1 VNALLERL
9 QLALTQ
15 QRAFVADAGHELRT
29 PLAILRTELELA
41 ERPGRRADELRLA
54 IAQAGAETERLS
66 YLTEELLFLARH
78 DEVHATRRRELQPL
92 HPILERAVTAA
103 RVHATPRNVDLVLD
117 APRDSAANVNAD
129 DLRRAV
135 DNLLSNAVRYSP
147 PGATVELCAQTTSG
161 ALAIAVRD
169 RGPGF
174 PPEFLPHAFE
184 RFRRADSARARDE
197 GGSGLGLAIVLAV
210 ARAHGG
216 DAEATNRPHGGA
228 QVTIRIPRDH
238 QR

>member
-1 VNALLERL
+1 MDGVLVLLGE
-9 QLALTQ
+9 
-15 QRAFVADAGHELRT
+15 VAVFGLGEVVEL
-29 PLAILRTELELA
+29 ELELA
-41 ERPGRRADELRLA
+41 VVRGEFQPFGKTDFRSRL
-54 IAQAGAETERLS
+54 LH
-66 YLTEELLFLARH
+66 LLLA
-78 DEVHATRRRELQPL
+78 
-92 HPILERAVTAA
+92 
-103 RVHATPRNVDLVLD
+103 
-117 APRDSAANVNAD
+117 APRDIAANVNAD
-129 DLRRAV
+129 DLRRGV

-147 PGATVELCAQTTSG
+147 PGSTVELSAQTTSS

-197 GGSGLGLAIVLAV
+197 GGSGLGLAIVQAV

-216 DAEATNRPHGGA
+216 DAEASNRPDGGA
-228 QVTIRIPRDH
+228 QVLIRIPRDH